1 MNMRKIIAV
10 LAAVLLLCAI
20 IPMGAISV
28 SAAGILDTNFDD
40 GTVQSWSCDETIVV
54 EDGALKWTTA
64 SWKNLYHNFTAVAGK
79 NYVLTFKA
87 KAAAAATVDFKFL
100 SSSWGTSGIATYSPT
115 LTTEWAEYS
124 YEFNSLTY
132 GGLVLLL
139 QSHKATDIYLDDVKI
154 ALAPGE
160 AIYSNDFENGTS
172 GWGKSTNTVLTT
184 DTGVTGSALKATHA
198 DDWAYVYTWMDVEAD
213 TDYTISFKAKADK
226 GGFSINFKNN
236 EGWASLN
243 DTIGKISPSIS
254 TVWKEYSFDFNTGSF
269 SGRLLI
275 FFSSNQYGSAAQSIW
290 LDDVVVSLKKTSIA
304 PEGAIYFEDFE
315 DDHTWASAS
324 TATAEV
330 VDASAAPVAG
340 VNSQNKVYMHT
351 VPSGAYPYVSETKSI
366 AVTPNTAYVL
376 QFDALNTSAN
386 WPVQGIIAENYWLGG
401 AFFTTSSQN
410 IKPRTDAWE
419 TYSVVFNSGDHSSI
433 YVGLKS
439 QWANTTVYFDNVAII
454 PLDKAVKNDGYV
466 KNGDFETGDALEW
479 LHADSTKVVKDLNGD
494 HGYVME
500 TAELVSGGHL
510 FSQPVSNLV
519 VGAEY
524 VLSFKVNCYSA
535 STGNSAFWVQFPS
548 AFTTWTVDTTLGK
561 AQANN
566 YTPRINVTT
575 NVNAWY
581 DVNITFTAQ
590 AETALIRFLNYRG
603 NQGYYF
609 FDDIAITHEHKWA
622 DATCTDPK
630 TCACGATEGEALG
643 HSWTDATCTAPK
655 TCSVCSETEGE
666 ALGHTYDYDCDADC
680 NVCGATRE
688 AAHSYYYPC
697 DPVCQICYEI
707 TNPDAA
713 HSVKH
718 VKAVEP
724 TCTENGNVEYWYCEY
739 CGSAWLDEAQTQ
751 LTNQRNVIIP
761 AAHTYDD
768 DCDGDCNVCE
778 EWRDAPHNLTTHVEA
793 VVPANCQEEGYNEHW
808 ICEDCGGYFMDNGAG
823 GYYETNPAWMYYT
836 GEHVRPEGA
845 AGCAVVACELCGE
858 DSYGTEACVRPE
870 GDPVCQNSTCVN
882 CGGEIYGEGCTYGY
896 DEDWNPLSPFCQ
908 PGDCIYCGTHYEYLY
923 EHENGSYAPCS
934 VDGECVYG
942 CGKQYPATGEHAV
955 DNPCEGGLCWM
966 CWEEIPAADHEYD
979 NAFDADCNVC
989 GEVRAV
995 VNPITF
1001 GGNSRSEDVSGLA
1014 FKFDVA
1020 VDGMAVNGTEAIYD
1034 GATIDGYKLI
1044 SMGAIVSNAKSELD
1058 IPAVYLC
1065 DLEADSA
1072 SFAVRVINIPEANY
1086 GDEITAVPYFVVEID
1101 GVETTI
1107 YGEAQTATY
1116 NG

>member
-366 AVTPNTAYVL
+366 AVTPNTDYVL

-697 DPVCQICYEI
+697 DPVCQICYEV
-707 TNPDAA
+707 TNPDAT
-713 HSVKH
+713 HNIV
-718 VKAVEP
+718 AVEAVEA
-724 TCTENGNVEYWYCEY
+724 TCTENGNIAYWYCAD
-739 CGSAWLDEAQTQ
+739 CGAAWSDEALTQQTN
-751 LTNQRNVIIP
+751 LRNVIIP

-858 DSYGTEACVRPE
+858 DSYGSEACVRPE

>member
-366 AVTPNTAYVL
+366 AVTPNTDYVL

-401 AFFTTSSQN
+401 PFFTTSSQN

>member
-10 LAAVLLLCAI
+10 LAAVLMLCAI
-20 IPMGAISV
+20 IPMSTVSV

-40 GTVQSWSCDETIVV
+40 GTVQNWSCDETIVV

-64 SWKNLYHNFTAVAGK
+64 SWKNLYHNFTATAGK

-87 KAAAAATVDFKFL
+87 KAAANAYVDFKFL
-100 SSSWGTSGIATYSPT
+100 SGSWGTSGIANYSPT
-115 LTTEWAEYS
+115 ITTEWAEYS

-160 AIYSNDFENGTS
+160 AIYTNDFENGIS

-184 DTGVTGSALKATHA
+184 DTGVTGNALKATHA
-198 DDWAYVYTWMDVEAD
+198 DDWAYVYTWMDVEAN

-226 GGFSINFKNN
+226 GSFSINFKDN
-236 EGWASLN
+236 GWSAAGIDKL
-243 DTIGKISPSIS
+243 SPSIS
-254 TVWKEYSFDFNTGSF
+254 TVWKEYSLDFNTGSF

-290 LDDVVVSLKKTSIA
+290 LDDVVVSLKKTSVA

-330 VDASAAPVAG
+330 VDASAAPVVGA
-340 VNSQNKVYMHT
+340 NSQNKVYKHT
-351 VPSGAYPYVSETKSI
+351 IPDGAYPYISDTKSI
-366 AVTPNTAYVL
+366 AVTPNTDYVL
-376 QFDALNTSAN
+376 QFDALNTNAN

-401 AFFTTSSQN
+401 AFFTTSSGN

-419 TYSVVFNSGDHSSI
+419 TYSVVFNSGDHSKI
-433 YVGLKS
+433 NVGIKS
-439 QWANTTVYFDNVAII
+439 QWSNTTIYVDNVAII

-479 LHADSTKVVKDLNGD
+479 LHADSTKVVKDLNGNQ
-494 HGYVME
+494 GYVME

-519 VGAEY
+519 VGEEY

-535 STGNSAFWVQFPS
+535 SNGNSAFWVQFPS
-548 AFTTWTVDTTLGK
+548 AFTTWTVDTTLGSAK
-561 AQANN
+561 YNN

-590 AETALIRFLNYRG
+590 AETALIRFLNYRA

-609 FDDIAITHEHKWA
+609 FDDIAITHVHKWN
-622 DATCTDPK
+622 
-630 TCACGATEGEALG
+630 
-643 HSWTDATCTAPK
+643 DATCTAPK
-655 TCSVCSETEGE
+655 TCSVCGETEGDV
-666 ALGHTYDYDCDADC
+666 LPHTYDNDYDADC
-680 NVCGATRE
+680 NVCGA
-688 AAHSYYYPC
+688 
-697 DPVCQICYEI
+697 I
-707 TNPDAA
+707 
-713 HSVKH
+713 
-718 VKAVEP
+718 
-724 TCTENGNVEYWYCEY
+724 
-739 CGSAWLDEAQTQ
+739 
-751 LTNQRNVIIP
+751 
-761 AAHTYDD
+761 
-768 DCDGDCNVCE
+768 
-778 EWRDAPHNLTTHVEA
+778 RD
-793 VVPANCQEEGYNEHW
+793 
-808 ICEDCGGYFMDNGAG
+808 
-823 GYYETNPAWMYYT
+823 
-836 GEHVRPEGA
+836 
-845 AGCAVVACELCGE
+845 
-858 DSYGTEACVRPE
+858 
-870 GDPVCQNSTCVN
+870 
-882 CGGEIYGEGCTYGY
+882 
-896 DEDWNPLSPFCQ
+896 
-908 PGDCIYCGTHYEYLY
+908 
-923 EHENGSYAPCS
+923 
-934 VDGECVYG
+934 
-942 CGKQYPATGEHAV
+942 
-955 DNPCEGGLCWM
+955 
-966 CWEEIPAADHEYD
+966 
-979 NAFDADCNVC
+979 
-989 GEVRAV
+989 V

-1001 GGNSRSEDVSGLA
+1001 GGNSRSDDVSGLA

-1034 GATIDGYKLI
+1034 GATIDGNKLI

-1101 GVETTI
+1101 GVQTTI
-1107 YGEAQTATY
+1107 YGEAQVASY

>member
-10 LAAVLLLCAI
+10 LAAVLMLCAA
-20 IPMGAISV
+20 IPMAAISV

-40 GTVQSWSCDETIVV
+40 GTVQSWSCSETIVV

-64 SWKNLYHNFTAVAGK
+64 SWKNLYHNFTATAGK

-87 KAAAAATVDFKFL
+87 KAAAAAKVDFKFL
-100 SSSWGTSGIATYSPT
+100 SGSWGTSGIANYSPT
-115 LTTEWAEYS
+115 LTTEWVEYS

-160 AIYSNDFENGTS
+160 AIYTNDFENGTS

-184 DTGVTGSALKATHA
+184 EAGPHGNALKATHA
-198 DDWAYVYTWMDVEAD
+198 DDWAYVYNWMDVEAN
-213 TDYTISFKAKADK
+213 TDYTISFIAKADK
-226 GGFSINFKNN
+226 GSFSINFKND
-236 EGWASLN
+236 GWGAAGIDKL
-243 DTIGKISPSIS
+243 SPSIS
-254 TVWKEYSFDFNTGSF
+254 TVWKEYSLDFNTGDF

-275 FFSSNQYGSAAQSIW
+275 FFNSNQYGSAAQSIW
-290 LDDVVVSLKKTSIA
+290 LDDVVVSLKKTSLA

-351 VPSGAYPYVSETKSI
+351 IPDGAYPYISDTKSI
-366 AVTPNTAYVL
+366 AVTPNTDYVL
-376 QFDALNTSAN
+376 QFDALNTNAN

-419 TYSVVFNSGDHSSI
+419 TYSVVFNSGDHSNI
-433 YVGLKS
+433 NVGLKS
-439 QWANTTVYFDNVAII
+439 QWSNTTIYVDNVAII

-479 LHADSTKVVKDLNGD
+479 LHADSTKVVKDLNGNQ
-494 HGYVME
+494 GYVME
-500 TAELVSGGHL
+500 TSELVSGGHL

-519 VGAEY
+519 VGEEY

-535 STGNSAFWVQFPS
+535 SNGNSAFWVQFPS
-548 AFTTWTVDTTLGK
+548 AFTTWTVDTTLGAAK
-561 AQANN
+561 ANN

-603 NQGYYF
+603 NQGYYY
-609 FDDIAITHEHKWA
+609 FDDIAITHVHKWA
-622 DATCTDPK
+622 
-630 TCACGATEGEALG
+630 
-643 HSWTDATCTAPK
+643 DATCTAPK
-655 TCSVCSETEGE
+655 TCSVCGATEGE
-666 ALGHTYDYDCDADC
+666 ALGHSYANDYDADC
-680 NVCGATRE
+680 DVCGA
-688 AAHSYYYPC
+688 
-697 DPVCQICYEI
+697 I
-707 TNPDAA
+707 
-713 HSVKH
+713 
-718 VKAVEP
+718 
-724 TCTENGNVEYWYCEY
+724 
-739 CGSAWLDEAQTQ
+739 
-751 LTNQRNVIIP
+751 
-761 AAHTYDD
+761 
-768 DCDGDCNVCE
+768 
-778 EWRDAPHNLTTHVEA
+778 RD
-793 VVPANCQEEGYNEHW
+793 
-808 ICEDCGGYFMDNGAG
+808 
-823 GYYETNPAWMYYT
+823 
-836 GEHVRPEGA
+836 
-845 AGCAVVACELCGE
+845 
-858 DSYGTEACVRPE
+858 
-870 GDPVCQNSTCVN
+870 
-882 CGGEIYGEGCTYGY
+882 
-896 DEDWNPLSPFCQ
+896 
-908 PGDCIYCGTHYEYLY
+908 
-923 EHENGSYAPCS
+923 
-934 VDGECVYG
+934 
-942 CGKQYPATGEHAV
+942 
-955 DNPCEGGLCWM
+955 
-966 CWEEIPAADHEYD
+966 
-979 NAFDADCNVC
+979 
-989 GEVRAV
+989 V

-1001 GGNSRSEDVSGLA
+1001 GGNSRSDDVSGLA

-1020 VDGMAVNGTEAIYD
+1020 VDGMAVNGTKAIYD
-1034 GATIDGYKLI
+1034 GATIDGNKLI

-1072 SFAVRVINIPEANY
+1072 SFAVRIINIPEANY

-1101 GVETTI
+1101 GVQTTI
-1107 YGEAQTATY
+1107 YGEAQVATY